1 KIILHTYGDIVTL
14 KRRRDDDADK
24 DEEPSAGSN
33 RGSKRR
39 REGKEPESKSA
50 PNEKATRT
58 TGLYAVLILQ
68 YTSYCLEEQIHSLD
82 CRDQYVVL
90 SGRVDTSYLTGGYG
104 VSVDLSEQ
112 DT

>member
-58 TGLYAVLILQ
+58 TGAFAFAL
-68 YTSYCLEEQIHSLD
+68 TSVTQLLE
-82 CRDQYVVL
+82 
-90 SGRVDTSYLTGGYG
+90 YLTL
-104 VSVDLSEQ
+104 DLLSMI
-112 DT
+112 DKHSRGILSKNFLLLRNRGHPDHSG